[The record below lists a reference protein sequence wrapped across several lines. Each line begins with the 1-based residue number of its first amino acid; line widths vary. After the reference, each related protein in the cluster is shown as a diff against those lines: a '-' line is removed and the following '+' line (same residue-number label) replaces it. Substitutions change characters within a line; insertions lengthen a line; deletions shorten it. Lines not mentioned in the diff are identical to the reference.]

1 MATSNPINSLVN
13 SIEPYFTTKS
23 PFQLPKNI
31 REFLVKYI
39 PWINVVILVILAP
52 GILLALGIGT
62 AALPFSGMAG
72 VDSAT
77 GLTITLLALVIQ
89 VVLMIAALPGLFNRK
104 ISGWNLSFYAVLFN
118 LAYSLLSFQILSG
131 ILGAVIGAYILFQI
145 KSYYK

>member
-1 MATSNPINSLVN
+1 MATPNPMNSLV
-13 SIEPYFTTKS
+13 STLEPYFTSKS
-23 PFQLPKNI
+23 PYQLPKNI

-62 AALPFSGMAG
+62 AALPFSGISG
-72 VDSAT
+72 IDSAT
-77 GLTITLLALVIQ
+77 GLSITLLALIIQ

-104 ISGWNLSFYAVLFN
+104 INGWNLSFYAVIFN
-118 LAYSLLSFQILSG
+118 FAYSLLNFQIVSG
-131 ILGAVIGAYILFQI
+131 LIGALIGAYILFQI

>member
-1 MATSNPINSLVN
+1 MATSNPMNSLVN

>member
-1 MATSNPINSLVN
+1 MATSNPLN
-13 SIEPYFTTKS
+13 SIVSSLEPYFTTKS
-23 PFQLPKNI
+23 PYQLPKNI

-62 AALPFSGMAG
+62 ATLPFSGIAG

-104 ISGWNLSFYAVLFN
+104 ISGWNLSFYAVIFN
-118 LAYSLLSFQILSG
+118 LAYSLLNFQILNG
-131 ILGAVIGAYILFQI
+131 LLGALIGAYVLFQI

>member
-1 MATSNPINSLVN
+1 MAASNPLNSFSKAL
-13 SIEPYFTTKS
+13 EPYFTTKA
-23 PFQLPKNI
+23 PYQIPKNI

-39 PWINVVILVILAP
+39 PWINVIILVILAP

-77 GLTITLLALVIQ
+77 GLSITLLALVIQ
-89 VVLMIAALPGLFNRK
+89 VALMIAALPGLFNRK
-104 ISGWNLSFYAVLFN
+104 VSGWNLSFYAVIFN
-118 LAYSLLSFQILSG
+118 FVYSLLSFQIISG
-131 ILGAVIGAYILFQI
+131 IIGALIGAYFLFQI